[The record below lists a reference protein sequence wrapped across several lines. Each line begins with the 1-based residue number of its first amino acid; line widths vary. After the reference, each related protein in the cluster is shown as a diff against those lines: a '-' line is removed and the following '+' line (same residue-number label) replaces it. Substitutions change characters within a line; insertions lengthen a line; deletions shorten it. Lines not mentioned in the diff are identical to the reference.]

1 VPQIEGGRW
10 DGIARKLFDISAP
23 SAIPA
28 LADEIIP
35 TFEIQNWE
43 PELYVLR
50 RERILSGGTA
60 IGPNAAQV
68 SHVGLTNPIN
78 SQALV
83 IVDSIEPAATVD
95 AIWFLALSN
104 EELSVALGWGQV
116 AYGNRDLRWPGAGV
130 PATTLS
136 VARLVSLNSAVAQ
149 GVSIYTGTVLA
160 ASNSRP
166 RPFPLVLP
174 PNTGVLFRPSTIN
187 IQMRAS
193 FTWRERSFNPQERP

>member
-23 SAIPA
+23 VAVPQLS
-28 LADEIIP
+28 DEIIP

-60 IGPNAAQV
+60 SGPSAGEF
-68 SHVGLTNPIN
+68 SHVGLTNPNN
-78 SQALV
+78 SNALV
-83 IVDSIEPAATVD
+83 IVDTVEPAATVN
-95 AIWFLALSN
+95 AIFFLSLSN
-104 EELSVALGWGQV
+104 EELTTSLGWGLL
-116 AYGNRDLRWPGAGV
+116 AYGNRDLRWPGAGT

-136 VARLVSLNSAVAQ
+136 VARLVSLNAAVAQ
-149 GVSIYTGTVLA
+149 GVSIYTGTILA
-160 ASNSRP
+160 TSNSRP
-166 RPFPLVLP
+166 RKFPIVLP
-174 PNTGVLFRPSTIN
+174 PNSGLLFRTSAQN

-193 FTWRERSFNPQERP
+193 FTWRERQFNPQEGP